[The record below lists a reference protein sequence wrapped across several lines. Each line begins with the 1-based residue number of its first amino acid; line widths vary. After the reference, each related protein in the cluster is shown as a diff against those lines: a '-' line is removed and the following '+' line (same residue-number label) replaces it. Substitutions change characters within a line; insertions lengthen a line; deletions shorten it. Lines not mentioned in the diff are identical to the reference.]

1 MSCVFALW
9 AGSVDETPTSCGVCL
24 GVSCCCGLV
33 TVGVWLG
40 TSLTRD
46 HRGVAKEQRSRAA
59 RALYATKYHPPEED
73 DQSMV

>member
-1 MSCVFALW
+1 MRRPRVAAFALACLVA
-9 AGSVDETPTSCGVCL
+9 AGW
-24 GVSCCCGLV
+24 LV